1 IMNAINKRC
10 SICLVLVFVLAISC
24 ITVPVCAME
33 VVEKDTEVEIV
44 DDGIFT
50 LDEVKERVQSNARML
65 KSLEMNEE
73 VLEQQTDM
81 AHDAYYGTDIQS
93 TINGYKKRLKEIAD
107 EYDKLESND
116 ERKAQL
122 EADMMRIEMNVG
134 RLIDVKA
141 SLKETTANLKNVWRS
156 LQNNY
161 DDMEKVKSDTE
172 NKLDFNAE
180 VLYFAILD
188 LDRTIEMQE
197 RNRNVQETQLG
208 IVRLKLQLGMS
219 SEVDEQNVIVQYE
232 NVHKSIKSLKDQRM
246 FMAWKLNDLMGR
258 PSNATLDLEEVAIT
272 LFPINMQY
280 EKLVEKSLAN
290 SLAIRQKEREIE
302 DLKDDYH
309 DENNRRQRGVYL
321 SQIDSVEVSL
331 ESLEEAVRQGSKS
344 VINDIQNNYRQW
356 ENSVTAKEK
365 AEKDYKNSKIYYELG
380 MIAKIQLLQSELGY
394 LQAVDAESKAKESW
408 YMARCKLELVA
419 EGIIEG

>member
-1 IMNAINKRC
+1 MNAINKRC

-161 DDMEKVKSDTE
+161 DDMEKVKSDVE
-172 NKLDFNAE
+172 KKLDFNVE
-180 VLYFAILD
+180 TLYFAILD

-197 RNRNVQETQLG
+197 KNRNVQETQLG

-394 LQAVDAESKAKESW
+394 RQAVDAESKAKESW

>member
-1 IMNAINKRC
+1 MNAINKRC